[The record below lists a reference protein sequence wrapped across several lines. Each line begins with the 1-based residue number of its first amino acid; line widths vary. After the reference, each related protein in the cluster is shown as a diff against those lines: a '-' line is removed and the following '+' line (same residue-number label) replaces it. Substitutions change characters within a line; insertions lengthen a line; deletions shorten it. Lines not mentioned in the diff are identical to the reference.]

1 MRQGGQHCCRASE
14 GGGGGGLSEI
24 AWAAWPHAHR
34 YLEVAGRPT
43 LLQSLWRGGQ
53 GVGLDRALRPARHAH
68 SDLQAIGGPPPLTE
82 RFQRG
87 GGGRRPDVVSRRPP
101 AAFGGA
107 GGPPPP
113 TAPPHRG
120 CGGRSRTRLY
130 LVGSLPVFAG
140 QVVVHHCAQ
149 CLLSGGG
156 TRSVA
161 LACARRRPTVHCPTH
176 RRRAHHCD
184 ARRHHPH
191 RPRPSHP
198 SLPPLYSIALFLLH
212 DVPAAAAP
220 ALSSV

>member
-1 MRQGGQHCCRASE
+1 V
-14 GGGGGGLSEI
+14 
-24 AWAAWPHAHR
+24 WAAWPHTHTDICR
-34 YLEVAGRPT
+34 
-43 LLQSLWRGGQ
+43 WRAARHCFRASGGEKG
-53 GVGLDRALRPARHAH
+53 GVGLDRALLPARHAD
-68 SDLQAIGGPPPLTE
+68 SDLQAIGGPPPHTE
-82 RFQRG
+82 RFQRR
-87 GGGRRPDVVSRRPP
+87 GRGWAAASVVSRRPP
-101 AAFGGA
+101 APFGGA

-120 CGGRSRTRLY
+120 CGGRSRTRRY

-149 CLLSGGG
+149 CLLRGGE

-161 LACARRRPTVHCPTH
+161 VACARRRPTVQCPTH

-220 ALSSV
+220 AQSSV